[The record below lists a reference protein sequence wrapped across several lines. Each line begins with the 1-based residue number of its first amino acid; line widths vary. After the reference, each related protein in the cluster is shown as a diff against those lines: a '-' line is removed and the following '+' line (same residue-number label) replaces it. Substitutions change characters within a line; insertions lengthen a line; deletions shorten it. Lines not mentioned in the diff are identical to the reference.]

1 MSVSRP
7 RHRLAQMIGLEV
19 FGQTP
24 AMTAVA
30 ERLHRLDGVGRV
42 RIETAVR
49 DGHSLVHATVSHDVT
64 DQTLRE
70 LRALSVPREDVTL
83 TRVEELGGG
92 AIEGSHTSLIWADVV
107 GLAGSNARILGRYLT
122 FMAVAGVIACY
133 GIVDANPILI
143 VGAMAVSPDLL
154 PITATAVGLIGRSLS
169 LIAKALL
176 TLAVGMAIASA
187 FAALFTFAQRHLS
200 LLPSG
205 FNIDETVLH
214 GLVSVNDETIAVAL
228 AAGVAGML
236 AFETR
241 ASSGVGVAISVT
253 TIPAAAYLGVAVG
266 LGEAVKALGAL
277 AVLGTNVA
285 MMVVGSTITLGLQR
299 LLGRSR

>member
-1 MSVSRP
+1 LQ
-7 RHRLAQMIGLEV
+7 RHR
-19 FGQTP
+19 
-24 AMTAVA
+24 
-30 ERLHRLDGVGRV
+30 RRH
-42 RIETAVR
+42 
-49 DGHSLVHATVSHDVT
+49 
-64 DQTLRE
+64 
-70 LRALSVPREDVTL
+70 
-83 TRVEELGGG
+83 
-92 AIEGSHTSLIWADVV
+92 
-107 GLAGSNARILGRYLT
+107 
-122 FMAVAGVIACY
+122 
-133 GIVDANPILI
+133 PILI
-143 VGAMAVSPDLL
+143 VGAIAVSPDLL

-176 TLAVGMAIASA
+176 TLAVGMAVASA
-187 FAALFTFAQRHLS
+187 FAALFTFAQHHLS

-205 FNIDETVLH
+205 FNIDETALH
-214 GLVSVNDETIAVAL
+214 SLVSVNDETIAVAL

-285 MMVVGSTITLGLQR
+285 IMVVGATITLGLQR
-299 LLGRSR
+299 LLGRLR